1 MYTSRR
7 TRHQAKKKGIK
18 RYIWILIIFIF
29 IILLGAGCGFISAT
43 IQSLPEVGNNMRP
56 AASSQIFDVN
66 GKLISTVHSVENR
79 LPVDINKVPK
89 NLQNAFLAAED
100 IRFYDHIGV
109 DPRGIL
115 RAVWANIAHQGVSQ
129 GGSTITQQLAKNAF
143 LTQDQTLKRK
153 IQEALLAL
161 EIERKY
167 SKQEILEM
175 YMNQIYFGQGAY
187 GIQMAAHTYFDKDV
201 DKLSLAQCAMLAG
214 LPQSPNYYSPFNNL
228 KAGKERQN
236 TVLDQMV
243 KYEFLTEQE
252 AAKAKDDDLELATR
266 KKGARQS
273 VDASYFVEYV
283 AQLVAKKYGEDALYK
298 EGLKIYTTLDLDKQK
313 AAENAVDELPTFYTD
328 KNGLQQPQ
336 GALLALDPHNGH
348 ILAMVGGRGNDDFNR
363 TTMAIRQPGSA
374 FKPFVYLAAI
384 EDGMSPSTVVD
395 DSPVAFGSWKPQNYE
410 RSYRGP
416 ITLRTALT
424 HSVNTVAV
432 KVANKVGMTN
442 VLHYAQQ
449 LGISTLVTEGSA
461 NDNNLAVALGGL
473 THGVTPIDMA
483 SAYGTFANQGV
494 RVAPTAIIKII
505 DRNGNV
511 MEKDDP
517 QEKRIISAKSAYTL
531 TSMLE
536 SVVQSGTGGNA
547 AIGRP
552 IAGKTGTTDDSKD
565 AWFIGYTPD
574 LVAVVW
580 MGDDTGAEDLQG
592 ITGGDT
598 PAKVWRLFMEE
609 AVRNMP
615 VHDFKVPPGA
625 EGISNEGNDNP
636 IKDSAKDQK
645 KDDKS
650 TSKKDTASDKATLSN
665 TDGKNTTGKSGSP
678 KTTKIE

>member
-328 KNGLQQPQ
+328 KNGLQQPH

-449 LGISTLVTEGSA
+449 LGISTLVTEGST